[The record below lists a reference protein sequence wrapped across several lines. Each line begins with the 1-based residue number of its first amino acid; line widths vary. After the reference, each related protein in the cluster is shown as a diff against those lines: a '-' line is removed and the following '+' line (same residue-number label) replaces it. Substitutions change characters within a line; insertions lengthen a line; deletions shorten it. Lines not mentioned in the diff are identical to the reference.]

1 VEAMNAAGELYGFE
15 RFLASVHEGAD
26 LPAAKLLD
34 KLFADVARF
43 VGDTEQHD
51 DTTII
56 VARIA

>member
-1 VEAMNAAGELYGFE
+1 MNGAGELYGFD

-26 LPAAKLLD
+26 LPAPLLLE

-43 VGDTEQHD
+43 VGETEQHD